1 MTETVGRW
9 DTAYEWK
16 AVTLLSLAFGLVGL
30 DRWIITPLF
39 PSIMKDLHL
48 DYGQI
53 GALAGIL
60 AVCWG
65 FAAIL
70 MGGVADRI
78 GRRKVMIPA
87 IVIFSLL
94 SGLSGVAASFG
105 MLMLLRGI
113 MGCTEGAFTPASVAA
128 TAEASQPKRRGL
140 NQGFQLSLFAL
151 LGLGLGPIIA
161 TQLLKVV
168 PSWRYV
174 FMLVA
179 IPGFILAI
187 LMYFVIREPSR
198 EVAAAHAHGGRWI
211 DAVRNHNVIVSIV
224 GVLCAMCGIFV
235 IGAMMPSYL
244 IDFLKLT
251 PPQMGF
257 VMSAIG
263 FGGFLGE
270 FLVPGLSDSLG
281 RKTMAIAAFVG
292 GAILLKLFQM
302 TGPDPMTLFILLF
315 FVGFCCLGLLSLFT
329 GPVPTEAVNPVLIAS
344 AIGLVSGTGEIFGG
358 GIAPVIGG
366 WIAQHHGIQHVLDL
380 ALGGLVAGIVVSL
393 FIKES
398 APRKLAAATL
408 KVSGAARQA

>member
-65 FAAIL
+65 GAAIL

-105 MLMLLRGI
+105 MLMLLRGV

-128 TAEASQPKRRGL
+128 TAEASRPERRGL

-198 EVAAAHAHGGRWI
+198 EMAAAHAHGGRWI

-270 FLVPGLSDSLG
+270 FVVPGLSDYLG
-281 RKTMAIAAFVG
+281 RKTMAIAAFIG

-302 TGPDPMTLFILLF
+302 TGADPMTLFLLLF
-315 FVGFCCLGLLSLFT
+315 FVGFCCMGLLSLFT

-366 WIAQHHGIQHVLDL
+366 WIAQHNGIQHVLDL
-380 ALGGLVAGIVVSL
+380 ALGGLLAGIVVSL

-398 APRKLAAATL
+398 APRKLAAAAL
-408 KVSGAARQA
+408 KVSGAPRQA